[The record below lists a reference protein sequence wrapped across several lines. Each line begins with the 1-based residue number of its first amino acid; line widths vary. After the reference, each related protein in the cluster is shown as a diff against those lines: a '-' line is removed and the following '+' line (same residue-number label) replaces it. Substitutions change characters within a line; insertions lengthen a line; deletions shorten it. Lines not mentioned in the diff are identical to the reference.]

1 MNPSESDSQNPQA
14 TPYLVLTIGVV
25 GVSTGALFVRLA
37 DAPALVTA
45 AYRLGIA
52 LLCLLPFA
60 FWKARA
66 EILSLT
72 PRQSLFGILAGFF
85 LSLHF
90 ASWISSLDYTSVANS
105 VVLVNT
111 IPLWV
116 AILTPLVSR
125 EKVKAHTWMAILLA
139 LIGAVILC
147 GDGFEINQAAL
158 RGDGLATAGAFFAAI
173 YILLGRN
180 LRSRLS
186 LLAYATICYGSA
198 TFFLW
203 MAVLANGQKTTG
215 FSNETWWAFL
225 GLALLSQ
232 LLGHTSYNW
241 ALKWVGA
248 GMVAIAL
255 LGEPVGAVILAWLFL
270 EETLTWQKALG
281 GAIILYGIYHGS
293 RKPS

>member
-1 MNPSESDSQNPQA
+1 MNAPESGSRNRNA
-14 TPYLVLTIGVV
+14 TPYWVLAIGIA

-52 LLCLLPFA
+52 FLCILPFA
-60 FWKARA
+60 VWKARS
-66 EILSLT
+66 EIFSLT
-72 PRQSLFGILAGFF
+72 PRQNLFGILAGFF

-90 ASWISSLDYTSVANS
+90 ACWISSLDHTSVANS

-116 AILTPLVSR
+116 AMLTPFLTK
-125 EKVKAHTWMAILLA
+125 EKVKTHTWLAVFVALL
-139 LIGAVILC
+139 GAFILC
-147 GDGFEINQAAL
+147 GDGFSLNQDAIK
-158 RGDGLATAGAFFAAI
+158 GDILATIGAFFAAV

-203 MAVLANGQKTTG
+203 MAVLASGQKTTG

-270 EETLTWQKALG
+270 DETLTWQKALG

>member
-66 EILSLT
+66 EIFSIT
-72 PRQSLFGILAGFF
+72 PRQGLFGILAGFF

-90 ASWISSLDYTSVANS
+90 ASWISSLDHTSVANS

-116 AILTPLVSR
+116 AILTPLVSK

-173 YILLGRN
+173 YILLGRS

-186 LLAYATICYGSA
+186 LLA
-198 TFFLW
+198 
-203 MAVLANGQKTTG
+203 
-215 FSNETWWAFL
+215 
-225 GLALLSQ
+225 
-232 LLGHTSYNW
+232 
-241 ALKWVGA
+241 
-248 GMVAIAL
+248 
-255 LGEPVGAVILAWLFL
+255 
-270 EETLTWQKALG
+270 
-281 GAIILYGIYHGS
+281 
-293 RKPS
+293 

>member
-1 MNPSESDSQNPQA
+1 MNHPESGSENRYA
-14 TPYLVLTIGVV
+14 TPYWVLTIGVV

-52 LLCLLPFA
+52 LLCILPFA
-60 FWKARA
+60 YWKARA
-66 EILSLT
+66 EIFSLT
-72 PRQSLFGILAGFF
+72 HRQSLFGILAGFF
-85 LSLHF
+85 LALHF

-116 AILTPLVSR
+116 AILTHLVTK

-139 LIGAVILC
+139 LIGAFILC
-147 GDGFEINQAAL
+147 GDSFSINQGAL

-186 LLAYATICYGSA
+186 LLAYVTICYGSA

-203 MAVLANGQKTTG
+203 MAVLASGQATTG

-248 GMVAIAL
+248 SMVAIAL